1 MTDIREKKE
10 NVKMHLKD
18 LRQNLKKMHL
28 EVTEELILPQPND
41 IKILMNKMDQL
52 LKLIESR
59 QNISLITLIV
69 NKLKM
74 KKIKQFSQIL
84 LITVFLSS
92 CKSSMNKESPRNN
105 FEDNIIEDTNS
116 EKKRME
122 IKFSC
127 GDNGIS
133 EYLDEGW
140 IILKENS
147 QEKICTWK
155 SVPATK
161 DCDMEKD
168 KGCKI
173 TKPDEIG
180 EEKTYLLEK

>member
-1 MTDIREKKE
+1 MR
-10 NVKMHLKD
+10 
-18 LRQNLKKMHL
+18 
-28 EVTEELILPQPND
+28 
-41 IKILMNKMDQL
+41 
-52 LKLIESR
+52 
-59 QNISLITLIV
+59 
-69 NKLKM
+69 
-74 KKIKQFSQIL
+74 KIKQFSQIL

-127 GDNGIS
+127 GDDGIS
-133 EYLDEGW
+133 EYLDAGW